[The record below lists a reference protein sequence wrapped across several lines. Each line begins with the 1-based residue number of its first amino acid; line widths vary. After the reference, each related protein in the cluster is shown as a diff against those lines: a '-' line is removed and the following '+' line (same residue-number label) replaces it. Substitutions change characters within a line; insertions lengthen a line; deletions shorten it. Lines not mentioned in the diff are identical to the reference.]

1 MLLCV
6 LFACGI
12 SVATDSR
19 SPSERAEE
27 KFGYIQQ
34 NGQQPKP
41 NPRPT
46 EIAESEI
53 NAYLASGKVQFPAGV
68 ESLRLV
74 GVAGTTTARCR
85 VDFDRVRAGR
95 ANSNPLLRLF
105 SGVHDVEVEA
115 QATGARYKGQVH
127 VNSVAIDGV
136 VVPRFVLQMF
146 VDTYV
151 TPRYPGVGID
161 STFDLPHKIESA
173 TVGRHKL
180 AVVQR

>member
-1 MLLCV
+1 MLSACHC
-6 LFACGI
+6 FA
-12 SVATDSR
+12 ADSR
-19 SPSERAEE
+19 NPSERAAQ
-27 KFGYIQQ
+27 KFSYIQQ
-34 NGQQPKP
+34 NGQRPKP
-41 NPRPT
+41 DPRPT
-46 EIAESEI
+46 EITESEI

-68 ESLRLV
+68 ESLRLE
-74 GVAGTTTARCR
+74 GVAGTTTAHCR

-115 QATGARYKGQVH
+115 QATGARYKGRVQ

-146 VDTYV
+146 VDRYV

-161 STFDLPHKIESA
+161 STFDLPHKIENA
-173 TVGRHKL
+173 TVGQHRVT
-180 AVVQR
+180 VVQK